1 MARID
6 PDNRE
11 TWPPEVA
18 EFVRRAA
25 AAVRGAVR
33 HTSDLFAHEGE
44 ERFLQVL
51 RGSTIRAYH
60 CTRLLEHELAGIRAH
75 GLRRLTAELVLERI
89 EKALEYK
96 AITPAEAEQL
106 RKGHAFAT
114 GDEENREGR
123 VCLFSNRQTMDDAHS
138 VKDLLGIWGGEAI
151 YSHVGTEW
159 EPRLKKL
166 GRPAV
171 VVVDLDVNQ
180 PPQGKKEHYVT
191 PSVLAGFISVELG
204 FEDPGFEIHFMGDIP
219 ATQVADIWTPGHPE
233 YDRHRD
239 LPRR

>member
-1 MARID
+1 MACID
-6 PDNRE
+6 PDNQK
-11 TWPPEVA
+11 TWPSEVA

-25 AAVRGAVR
+25 APVKRTAR
-33 HTSDLFAHEGE
+33 HTSDLLVLEGE
-44 ERFLQVL
+44 ERFVQLL
-51 RGSTIRAYH
+51 RGSTVRTYH
-60 CTRLLEHELAGIRAH
+60 CTRLLDHELAGIRAN
-75 GLRRLTAELVLERI
+75 GLRRLTADLVLERI
-89 EKALEYK
+89 DKALECK
-96 AITPAEAEQL
+96 AITPTEAEQFH
-106 RKGHAFAT
+106 KGHAFAI
-114 GDEENREGR
+114 GEETDREGR

-159 EPRLKKL
+159 EPLLKKL

-171 VVVDLDVNQ
+171 VAVDLDVNQ
-180 PPQGKKEHYVT
+180 PPQGKKKHYVA

-219 ATQVADIWTPGHPE
+219 ATHVADIWTPGHPE